1 MLRVAV
7 TPVGVAPITL
17 LAGAISVGY
26 LLFGGYLL
34 TQYEGIGVRSLGG
47 FALLW
52 GASFCVSLAVV
63 SVFAG
68 YGFTDGGQLT
78 QLGSVVPSSVQ
89 PLLISGDFLAGVLT
103 VGGIFVW
110 FWFVLQYTRRIGRR
124 ERVAMFALGG
134 IALLVA
140 TLNGLVGAAAAF
152 DFLSI
157 RSEFR
162 GNFHSFAS
170 VVEILTTSVAI
181 GVGIALLY
189 TTASRHRPF
198 EHRTVVSLTLP
209 ILGPWLV
216 GYLYQFS
223 LVTGFQ
229 SLSALYA
236 GTLAVGLLSL
246 GTAVT
251 NDGLFEQLPASRTV
265 GRQTVFESSETAIV
279 VVNNDGNVSDLNP
292 AATAL
297 FDTASR
303 DSIGESLAT
312 LLPSTVDSS
321 ELRQPEPTTFSLPNS
336 DTVIEA
342 TTTTAT
348 DDNGQPIG
356 QTIIFTDITT
366 ERRRQQRI
374 QVLNRVLRHNLR
386 NDLNAAKGYVDLL
399 ASEEADTER
408 FQSKIESIL
417 DDLVTIGNKAQSTE
431 RVLAADPIAN
441 TPTRLSEIIDDS
453 LDDIGAVDD
462 TIEPVV
468 SVPAEV
474 SVRINP
480 VVLHSVIAEAIENA
494 VRHSGCSELT
504 VDYNQEPPSLVIA
517 DNGSGIPDH
526 EIAVLDNA
534 QETDLEHGSGLG
546 LWLIKWGTD
555 SFGGSVTFETDNTGT
570 SVRIDFPPALVETD
584 A

>member
-1 MLRVAV
+1 MVRVAV
-7 TPVGVAPITL
+7 DPVGAAPITL
-17 LAGAISVGY
+17 LAGVISVGY
-26 LLFGGYLL
+26 LLFGGYLV

-63 SVFAG
+63 AVFAG
-68 YGFTDGGQLT
+68 YGLTDGGQLT

-89 PLLISGDFLAGVLT
+89 PVLISGDFLAGVLT

-124 ERVAMFALGG
+124 ERVAMIALGG

-157 RSEFR
+157 RPEFR
-162 GNFHSFAS
+162 GNFHRFAS

-189 TTASRHRPF
+189 TTATRHRPF
-198 EHRTVVSLTLP
+198 EQRTVVGLTLP

-223 LVTGFQ
+223 LVTAFQ
-229 SLSALYA
+229 SISALYA

-297 FDTASR
+297 FDAASR
-303 DSIGESLAT
+303 DSIGEPLAT
-312 LLPSTVDSS
+312 LLPSTVDSR

-342 TTTTAT
+342 ATTTAT
-348 DDNGQPIG
+348 DDSGQPIG
-356 QTIIFTDITT
+356 RTIIFTDITT

-399 ASEEADTER
+399 ASEEAETER
-408 FQSKIESIL
+408 FRVKVESIL

-431 RVLAADPIAN
+431 TVLAADPITN
-441 TPTRLSEIIDDS
+441 DTTKLSALIADVLDSIEVDNAID
-453 LDDIGAVDD
+453 IA
-462 TIEPVV
+462 V
-468 SVPAEV
+468 SVPQKVE
-474 SVRINP
+474 VRINP
-480 VVLHSVIAEAIENA
+480 LVLHSIIEEVIENA
-494 VRHSGCSELT
+494 VRHSGCSEIT
-504 VDYNQEPPSLVIA
+504 IDYDREPPSLVIA
-517 DNGSGIPDH
+517 DDGSGIPNH

-546 LWLIKWGTD
+546 LWLIKWGID
-555 SFGGSVTFETDNTGT
+555 SFGGSVTFETDDTGT
-570 SVRIDFPPALVETD
+570 SVRIDFPPTLIETN